1 MSIRTNP
8 DEFPPDEVVH
18 ASCVAIRGRAVLLAG
33 RSGAGK
39 SDLALR
45 LIDRGAALVSDDYT
59 ELRRLGGTLLAQ
71 APATIAGRIEV
82 RGIGLVELPE
92 AAAVPVCLYADLDSS
107 PERLPEAAGIR
118 LAGVDIPLVA
128 LAALEPSAPLKL
140 EYALMRF
147 GLPL

>member
-1 MSIRTNP
+1 
-8 DEFPPDEVVH
+8 
-18 ASCVAIRGRAVLLAG
+18 VLLGG

-45 LIDRGAALVSDDYT
+45 LIDRGAMLVSDDYT
-59 ELRRLGGTLLAQ
+59 ELRRWGGRLLAR

-82 RGIGLVELPE
+82 RGIGLVDLAP
-92 AAAVPVCLYADLDSS
+92 ASNVPICLYADLEAP
-107 PERLPEAAGIR
+107 PERLPEPKAVRIAGE
-118 LAGVDIPLVA
+118 DIPLVA

-140 EYALMRF
+140 EYALVRF

>member
-1 MSIRTNP
+1 MSAP
-8 DEFPPDEVVH
+8 DDEIVH
-18 ASCVAIRGRAVLLAG
+18 ASCVAIGGRGVLLAG

-59 ELRRLGGTLLAQ
+59 QLRRVGDRVLAR
-71 APATIAGRIEV
+71 APESIAGKIEV
-82 RGIGLVELPE
+82 RGIGLVELP
-92 AAAVPVCLYADLDSS
+92 AAAGIPICLHADLDLA
-107 PERLPEAAGIR
+107 PERLPASRTIR
-118 LAGVDIPLVA
+118 LAGRDIPQVA

-140 EYALMRF
+140 EYALVRF